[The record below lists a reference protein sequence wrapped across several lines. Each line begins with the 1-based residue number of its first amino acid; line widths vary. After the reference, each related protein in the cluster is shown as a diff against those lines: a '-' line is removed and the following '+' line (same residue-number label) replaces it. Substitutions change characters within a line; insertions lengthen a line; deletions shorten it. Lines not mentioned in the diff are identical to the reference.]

1 MYACFEI
8 PMYLFVMLY
17 FFSIFWVG
25 LLVLLGNN
33 SMFFFNE
40 ELIIALAL
48 CIFIS
53 IVVTML
59 KKLFLKVFF
68 LEVKFIY
75 VCFSFLFAL
84 NIKLISIVWQ
94 FVNFLILKKR
104 SFVGEFFYSLTNSYI
119 TYLSIQKTF
128 FINIIDTFIADTL
141 KTFFINLLKIKRLVL
156 NINLLSSISAFY
168 YRLNF
173 ENKILSFYRHI
184 C

>member
-1 MYACFEI
+1 
-8 PMYLFVMLY
+8 
-17 FFSIFWVG
+17 
-25 LLVLLGNN
+25 
-33 SMFFFNE
+33 MFFFNE

-53 IVVTML
+53 LVVIML
-59 KKLFLKVFF
+59 RKLFLKAFF

-94 FVNFLILKKR
+94 FFNFLILKKR
-104 SFVGEFFYSLTNSYI
+104 SFLGELFYSVTSSYI
-119 TYLSIQKTF
+119 SYLSIQKTF
-128 FINIIDTFIADTL
+128 LINTVDTFVADIL
-141 KTFFINLLKIKRLVL
+141 KIFFINLLKIRRLAL
-156 NINLLSSISAFY
+156 NINLLCSILAFH